1 MEQESLEF
9 SVTVSGTYWSK
20 KPQFS
25 IWLDD
30 KVIIQTEISSDAPQ
44 THKFNHI
51 LDEGEHT
58 LKIKLENKTDSD
70 ILKDNYEDSSNYKI
84 ISDMILNILDITI
97 DDISIGELIWDS
109 VFVPDKPQQYQ
120 GKEISQLDGCVNL
133 GWNGTYILK
142 FSSPYYIWLLEK
154 L

>member
-9 SVTVSGTYWSK
+9 AVTVSGTYWDK

-25 IWLDD
+25 IWIDN

-44 THKFNHI
+44 THKFTRNI
-51 LDEGEHT
+51 NEGEHT
-58 LKIKLENKTDSD
+58 LRIKLENKTDSD
-70 ILKDNYEDSSNYKI
+70 TLIVDNKVTKD
-84 ISDMILNILDITI
+84 MLLNI
-97 DDISIGELIWDS
+97 DDIVIDDINLGHIKWDADYKL
-109 VFVPDKPQQYQ
+109 DKPHLYQ
-120 GKEISQLDGCVNL
+120 GKEITNLEHCVNL

-142 FSSPYYIWLLEK
+142 FSSPFYVWLLEK